1 MPGDGP
7 GEFVSANA
15 PPAGDTGFSTFREAI
30 RAVLAI
36 LAAQL
41 GMSALLAAIGGLVA
55 GKTAA
60 LSGLAGGMI
69 CLLPN
74 TFLALRIFVAGYK
87 REPRALVR
95 GVYAAEAGKLAITVL
110 LFVAAFTLVKPLAAG
125 WLFAG
130 FIATQ
135 GVMWVALR
143 LDKTGFKASGK
154 MPEQRDKNGD

>member
-1 MPGDGP
+1 MSADAPHAGSTSKP
-7 GEFVSANA
+7 VSAA
-15 PPAGDTGFSTFREAI
+15 
-30 RAVLAI
+30 RAMFGI

-41 GMSALLAAIGGLVA
+41 GVSLLLAAIGGLYA
-55 GKTAA
+55 GRTAA
-60 LSGLAGGMI
+60 YSGLIGGMI

-74 TFLALRIFVAGYK
+74 TFLALRIIAAGMK

-95 GVYAAEAGKLAITVL
+95 GIYAGEAGKMMLSAT
-110 LFVAAFTLVKPLAAG
+110 LFIVAFTLVKPLAAG

-143 LDKTGFKASGK
+143 LDKTGFDASGH
-154 MPEQRDKNGD
+154 DA